1 MAMMIKRWAVTNGF
15 DKGAKVEAYQFSDGS
30 VHYSFRDRLG
40 RSMDLS
46 EKEAQKTIKLWR
58 MQLVYEVGE

>member
-1 MAMMIKRWAVTNGF
+1 MSIMIKRWAVTEGF

-46 EKEAQKTIKLWR
+46 EKEAEKTIKAGR
-58 MQLVYEVGE
+58 MQPVFEVKE

>member
-1 MAMMIKRWAVTNGF
+1 MTMIIKRWTVTNGF

-30 VHYSFRDRLG
+30 VHYSSCDRLG

-46 EKEAQKTIKLWR
+46 EKEAEKTIKLWK
-58 MQLVYEVGE
+58 MQLV